1 MRVSRRHKQF
11 VLGAVGLFALA
22 SVAVAAGAGLTTVGR
37 TSAAAHAPFTRRA
50 DRFGRLAQKA
60 IVRRQAA
67 LRGRR
72 VVAGA
77 TPDPLALAAM
87 RDVALE
93 MSSLNGDA
101 HPYGG
106 EVFSSTRNF
115 AETVISGDTV
125 NTDQPVY
132 VLVFHGSFVGYLAS
146 VPAGAQLPTGHVMTI
161 VFDAQT
167 LEVTDWGLVDQ
178 APATVKLG
186 AGSPLGL

>member
-1 MRVSRRHKQF
+1 MRNKRI

-22 SVAVAAGAGLTTVGR
+22 SVAVAAGAGLTTAGR
-37 TSAAAHAPFTRRA
+37 SSTAEHAAFVRRA
-50 DRFGRLAQKA
+50 DRLGRLAHKT

-67 LRGRR
+67 LDGRR
-72 VVAGA
+72 VAAGA

-106 EVFSSTRNF
+106 EVFSSTRRF

-125 NTDQPVY
+125 NTDQPAYAV
-132 VLVFHGSFVGYLAS
+132 VFHGNFVGYLAS
-146 VPAGAQLPTGHVMTI
+146 VPPGGQFPTGHVMTI

-167 LEVTDWGLVDQ
+167 LEVTDWGLVDR
-178 APATVKLG
+178 APATAKLG